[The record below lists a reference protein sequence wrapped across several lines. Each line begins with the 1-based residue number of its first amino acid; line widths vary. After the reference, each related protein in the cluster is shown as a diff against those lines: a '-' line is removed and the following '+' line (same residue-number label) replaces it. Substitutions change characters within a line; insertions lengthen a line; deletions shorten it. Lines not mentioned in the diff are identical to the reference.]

1 MSFGT
6 AIAEG
11 GKQITLQ
18 DSFTSKSLLLAHT
31 VLFFSVVYNNKLL
44 PLANKKK
51 TNMNKNPKNSQAKK
65 KTQVDS

>member
-31 VLFFSVVYNNKLL
+31 VLFCSIVYNSKLL
-44 PLANKKK
+44 PLANKKEQHEQK
-51 TNMNKNPKNSQAKK
+51 P
-65 KTQVDS
+65 QVQLRNRLK

>member
-18 DSFTSKSLLLAHT
+18 DSFTSKSPLLAQT
-31 VLFFSVVYNNKLL
+31 VLFYSVVYNSKLL

-51 TNMNKNPKNSQAKK
+51 AI
-65 KTQVDS
+65 